1 MSLVDGK
8 STIGTEHKIGGSMLT
23 GSIVALVTP
32 FTQQGNVDFN
42 ALEAIVNWHC
52 DAGTDAIVVMGTTG
66 ESATMSHDE
75 HIMVVAAV
83 AELVDG
89 RIGVIAGNGSNATA
103 EAVHLTERM
112 ATLPIQGF
120 LNVNPYYNKP
130 SQRGLIAHYK
140 ACAAASDLP
149 QLLYNVPGRTA
160 ADVLPE
166 QVAEL
171 AQIPNIVG
179 IKEATGDLTRVAQ
192 LKALCGDDF
201 ILLSGDDGTGCDFML
216 QGGHGVI
223 SVTANVMPAQMK
235 AMVTAATSGDVAAA
249 KAIDAEMAVIHEAM
263 FVQSNPIPVKWALAK
278 MGKMDAN
285 YRLPMTEPEL
295 PQQQHIE
302 LALKQ
307 AGLI

>member
-1 MSLVDGK
+1 MLLHGGK
-8 STIGTEHKIGGSMLT
+8 STIAVAQIIGGSMLT

-32 FTQQGNVDFN
+32 FTQQGNVDYN
-42 ALEAIVNWHC
+42 ALEALVNWHC
-52 DAGTDAIVVMGTTG
+52 EAGTDAIVAMGTTG

-75 HIMVVAAV
+75 HILVVSAV
-83 AELVDG
+83 AELAAG
-89 RIGVIAGNGSNATA
+89 RIDVIAGNGSNATA

-112 ATLPIQGF
+112 ANLPIQGF

-130 SQRGLIAHYK
+130 SQRGLLAHYK
-140 ACAAASDLP
+140 ACAEASDLP

-160 ADVLPE
+160 ADILPE

-179 IKEATGDLTRVAQ
+179 IKEATGDVSRVAQ
-192 LKALCGDDF
+192 LKQLCGNDF
-201 ILLSGDDGTGCDFML
+201 ILLSGDDGTGCEFML

-235 AMVTAATSGDVAAA
+235 AMVTAATQGDAPTA
-249 KAIDAEMAVIHEAM
+249 KAIDAQMAVIHEAM
-263 FVQSNPIPVKWALAK
+263 FVQSNPIPVKWALSL
-278 MGKMDAN
+278 MGKLEAN

-295 PQQQHIE
+295 LQQQHIE
-302 LALKQ
+302 QALKQ
-307 AGLI
+307 AELI